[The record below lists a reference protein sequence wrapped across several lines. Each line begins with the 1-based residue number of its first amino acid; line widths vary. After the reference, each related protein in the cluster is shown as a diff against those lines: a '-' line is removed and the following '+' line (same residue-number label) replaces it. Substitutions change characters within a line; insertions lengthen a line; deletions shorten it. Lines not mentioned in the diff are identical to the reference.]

1 MKSKAVKVKE
11 FCKEN
16 WSELAQVGIAGAG
29 LVISTVIQ
37 LKVKNGAVNSMAAI
51 ANKAI
56 SNIQSLNK
64 TLYFCANEWRII
76 MKRRKRSKLKLLFM
90 VLLYIALMLIFCKCV
105 GIDDMVVHDLPGA
118 L

>member
-1 MKSKAVKVKE
+1 
-11 FCKEN
+11 
-16 WSELAQVGIAGAG
+16 
-29 LVISTVIQ
+29 
-37 LKVKNGAVNSMAAI
+37 
-51 ANKAI
+51 
-56 SNIQSLNK
+56 
-64 TLYFCANEWRII
+64 